1 MTRRQDYRL
10 TDAGVKAIA
19 KQSTPTKVTRH
30 GDGNNLYLIQ
40 HPNGSLFWQMTYR
53 YQSPKD
59 LKPKQKT
66 YQIGISLHTTKK
78 SSPPDFHRFRG

>member
-30 GDGNNLYLIQ
+30 GDGNNLYLMQ
-40 HPNGSLFWQMTYR
+40 HPNGLTILANDLSL
-53 YQSPKD
+53 
-59 LKPKQKT
+59 
-66 YQIGISLHTTKK
+66 
-78 SSPPDFHRFRG
+78 

>member
-30 GDGNNLYLIQ
+30 GDGNDLYLIQ
-40 HPNGSLFWQMTYR
+40 HPNG
-53 YQSPKD
+53 
-59 LKPKQKT
+59 
-66 YQIGISLHTTKK
+66 
-78 SSPPDFHRFRG
+78 

>member
-40 HPNGSLFWQMTYR
+40 HPNGSLFWQVTYR
-53 YQSPKD
+53 YQSDKD
-59 LKPKQKT
+59 LKPKQKKL
-66 YQIGISLHTTKK
+66 IRLVFINLPSKSLALHLNQRC
-78 SSPPDFHRFRG
+78 H